1 MADKYLNYTGLNYY
15 HNRIKNEFASA
26 SDLSDLADDVADI
39 QALNPQENVIET
51 ISVNG
56 TNVPPSNKNIALTIP
71 TDTSSLTNDGDGE
84 SPFATEDYV
93 DENGGKIDVIKV
105 NGTAQTITNKEVDL
119 TVPTKVSDLTNDS
132 NFQTNSDVS
141 SAITT
146 ALANSGDPY
155 LPESDIQ
162 QLIDDELAD
171 ITGID
176 FIITDQ
182 AFIDGGQSHSTDPD
196 YAEKGKFY
204 LVLEQGSSDVYDEY
218 IWINKGTVASPN
230 YAFEKLG
237 STTIDLSSYWTMTS
251 GQSNSLIAI
260 TTAEIDTIVN
270 A

>member
-1 MADKYLNYTGLNYY
+1 MQYY
-15 HNRIKNEFASA
+15 HNRIKTLFA
-26 SDLSDLADDVADI
+26 DKTDFDNLSDDVADLE
-39 QALNPQENVIET
+39 ALNPQENVIET

-56 TNVPPSNKNIALTIP
+56 TNVPPTNKNIDLTIP
-71 TDTSSLTNDGDGE
+71 TKTSDLTNDGDGT
-84 SPFATEDYV
+84 SNFATEEYV

-119 TVPTKVSDLTNDS
+119 VVPTKVSDLTNDS
-132 NFQTNSDVS
+132 GFQNASDVS

-146 ALANSGDPY
+146 ALANNNDPY

-171 ITGID
+171 FTGVD

-182 AFIDGGQSHSTDPD
+182 AFIDGGASHSTDPS
-196 YAEKGKFY
+196 YAKKGTFY
-204 LVLEQGSSDVYDEY
+204 LVLEAGSTDLYEEY
-218 IWINKGTVASPN
+218 IWINKGTDVSPN
-230 YAFEKLG
+230 YKFEKVG
-237 STTIDLSSYWTMTS
+237 TTSVDLSAYWTMTS
-251 GQSNSLIAI
+251 GQANSLIAI